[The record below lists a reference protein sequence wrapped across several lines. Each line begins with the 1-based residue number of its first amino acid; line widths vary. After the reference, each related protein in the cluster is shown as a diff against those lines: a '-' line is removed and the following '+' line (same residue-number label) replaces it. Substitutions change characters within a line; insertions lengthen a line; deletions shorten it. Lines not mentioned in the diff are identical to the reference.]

1 MAKVTP
7 SLLAVVGSGAAFTAQ
22 PSPRK
27 GASLFRDRVISR
39 RARISAKLGMVP
51 QSSLALLL
59 LLWETRLIGRVTHA
73 GGDGELKPPG
83 KKKFITRDEEPEQ

>member
-1 MAKVTP
+1 MAKVAP
-7 SLLAVVGSGAAFTAQ
+7 SLLAVGSGAAFTAQ

-59 LLWETRLIGRVTHA
+59 LL
-73 GGDGELKPPG
+73 
-83 KKKFITRDEEPEQ
+83 